1 MFRPYIV
8 GLGGTTREG
17 SSTEKALS
25 LSLRAAASQGADTLL
40 LCGSDIDLP
49 AYVPAATSN
58 TKANRVTAELGR
70 ADGII
75 LGTPGYHGGLSG
87 LVKNALDYRATATK
101 NGHMPDSESIIISAM
116 AFVAKTEEKAIEEGK
131 EHILFYF
138 KNLLKT
144 DSHLNSPPGYLPV
157 ERLRK
162 RLESGA
168 IQETE
173 VTWEGLTS
181 VYRTVLGTPDQV
193 AERIA
198 FWCEQAQSSKIILHL
213 HVGDMP
219 HWKAVKNITL
229 FAEEVIP
236 RVRKLTSSALQV
248 AAE

>member
-1 MFRPYIV
+1 MNVVTPESASSSETLFGGEKDHAAMYDMICAHSVAQIV
-8 GLGGTTREG
+8 RCA
-17 SSTEKALS
+17 ALFS
-25 LSLRAAASQGADTLL
+25 
-40 LCGSDIDLP
+40 
-49 AYVPAATSN
+49 
-58 TKANRVTAELGR
+58 
-70 ADGII
+70 
-75 LGTPGYHGGLSG
+75 
-87 LVKNALDYRATATK
+87 
-101 NGHMPDSESIIISAM
+101 
-116 AFVAKTEEKAIEEGK
+116 
-131 EHILFYF
+131 ILFYF

-229 FAEEVIP
+229 FA
-236 RVRKLTSSALQV
+236 
-248 AAE
+248 

>member
-1 MFRPYIV
+1 V
-8 GLGGTTREG
+8 GSGTEETV
-17 SSTEKALS
+17 SYAAEKGYGY
-25 LSLRAAASQGADTLL
+25 SQ
-40 LCGSDIDLP
+40 
-49 AYVPAATSN
+49 VF
-58 TKANRVTAELGR
+58 
-70 ADGII
+70 
-75 LGTPGYHGGLSG
+75 TPIAGQLKSFE
-87 LVKNALDYRATATK
+87 NYRATAAK
-101 NGHMPDSESIIISAM
+101 NGHMPDSESIIVSAM
-116 AFVAKTEEKAIEEGK
+116 AFVAETEEKAIEEGK

-181 VYRTVLGTPDQV
+181 VYRTVLGTADQV

-236 RVRKLTSSALQV
+236 RVRKLTSSSLQV